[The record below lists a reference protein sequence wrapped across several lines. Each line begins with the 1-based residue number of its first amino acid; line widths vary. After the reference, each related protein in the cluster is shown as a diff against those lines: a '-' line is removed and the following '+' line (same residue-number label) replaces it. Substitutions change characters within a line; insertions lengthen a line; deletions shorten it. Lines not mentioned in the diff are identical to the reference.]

1 MHQWICHVLRSE
13 FCCHIFW
20 RSEDPCPKASP
31 NTRHS
36 WHRRC
41 IAVWNFQPPEGS
53 WDEASLQS
61 PGWGWEAAG
70 QIPQPKMEGTS
81 SSSPKSW
88 RNFNWVGWETLIFHA
103 SRCWSKKRKAIS
115 QSDWNLDK
123 ITNFHITTHWNSYCA
138 PPRPPTSPQ
147 STPKCFSSSALST
160 TLMPSKRCILQMAI
174 WQKNRSSITTKIP
187 IGLAL
192 KATFL

>member
-1 MHQWICHVLRSE
+1 MNLPCFEIWILLLY
-13 FCCHIFW
+13 FW

-81 SSSPKSW
+81 STSPKSW

-115 QSDWNLDK
+115 ESDWNLDK

-138 PPRPPTSPQ
+138 PPPPPL
-147 STPKCFSSSALST
+147 PKALPNVFLRLLSALLWCHLNGASF
-160 TLMPSKRCILQMAI
+160 K
-174 WQKNRSSITTKIP
+174 WQFGKKIGP
-187 IGLAL
+187 L
-192 KATFL
+192 

>member
-1 MHQWICHVLRSE
+1 MNLPCFEIWILLPC
-13 FCCHIFW
+13 FW

-70 QIPQPKMEGTS
+70 QIPQPKMEGAS

-115 QSDWNLDK
+115 RANQIETWIKYSNRL
-123 ITNFHITTHWNSYCA
+123 SYHHSLEVSLCS
-138 PPRPPTSPQ
+138 PPPHLSPKALPDVFLRPL
-147 STPKCFSSSALST
+147 SALLWCHLNGASFKWPN
-160 TLMPSKRCILQMAI
+160 LEKQSVL
-174 WQKNRSSITTKIP
+174 
-187 IGLAL
+187 
-192 KATFL
+192 